1 MSVGWDEQRLIQPLA
16 ADRPCGE
23 NLEDTQLLA
32 SFDAFRL
39 FGHAVPLD
47 PTPDWGEIRARA
59 LDALSK
65 SKDLRLL
72 AYLGT
77 AALRTDGLPAFVDT
91 LKAASEWLNTY
102 WG

>member
-1 MSVGWDEQRLIQPLA
+1 MSARWEEHGLIQPLA

-23 NLEDTQLLA
+23 NLEDTPLLA

-39 FGHAVPLD
+39 FGHATPLD
-47 PTPDWGEIRARA
+47 PGPDWGEIRTRA

-72 AYLGT
+72 AHLGS
-77 AALRTDGLPAFVDT
+77 AVPRTDGLPAFVDT
-91 LKAASEWLNTY
+91 LKAASEWLNAY
-102 WG
+102 